1 MGLTASVPSVLMC
14 SPASSAYGGPK
25 NTTEEML
32 PSDLTDRK
40 ASAVLPTCAYLNL
53 KFALCVLRAGSLN
66 LSTNTR
72 QVFAHSFLSVFQT

>member
-1 MGLTASVPSVLMC
+1 MEEHGTPLRSQFLRFELIGLILYDVARVEGRF
-14 SPASSAYGGPK
+14 PA
-25 NTTEEML
+25 
-32 PSDLTDRK
+32 DRRPL
-40 ASAVLPTCAYLNL
+40 VLPTCAYLNL

>member
-14 SPASSAYGGPK
+14 SPASSAYCGP
-25 NTTEEML
+25 EML
-32 PSDLTDRK
+32 LSDVTDRK
-40 ASAVLPTCAYLNL
+40 ASAVLPTRAYLNL